1 MEISLFDYDYESEM
15 KTFDIGELDSIVKIE
30 IMILSGDEIA
40 LVWYKDHTLKRFDS
54 SDSRVIDY
62 YDGEYTVYDIADGTN
77 IIDAWKQ
84 RKSSYDWK
92 WLDFVG

>member
-1 MEISLFDYDYESEM
+1 LFGYDYESEI

-30 IMILSGDEIA
+30 IIILSGDEIA
-40 LVWYKDHTLKRFDS
+40 LVRYKDHTLKLFDS

-62 YDGEYTVYDIADGTN
+62 YDSEYTVYDIADGPN